1 MGVFF
6 WQPNF
11 NKVVSGVVA
20 MLPSIEH
27 RSGFHARVAFT
38 VNSQYVF
45 HVAVEIVDTCVDS
58 ATVKNG
64 VEN

>member
-1 MGVFF
+1 
-6 WQPNF
+6 
-11 NKVVSGVVA
+11 

-27 RSGFHARVAFT
+27 QPDFHARVVFT
-38 VNSQYVF
+38 VNSQYEF

-64 VEN
+64 VED